1 MRYPMKRT
9 ALSLS
14 TAVLLLTLSACG
26 TEGDAMT
33 AAGGS
38 TAQVFSSLSISD
50 GADAASPRAP
60 ATLDLTGATT
70 ILFSGGEI
78 SIEGDGAEVA
88 DGVVII
94 TAPGTYAVSDTVDD
108 GRIVI
113 DAPDADVTVALNGA
127 DITCSYGSPLYIYQA
142 GAATV
147 HLMEG
152 TENALT
158 DGTGYSFADS
168 YSSEADEEP
177 NACLYS
183 RADLVIEGAGDLTVT
198 ANYDNG
204 ITSKGA
210 LEIYDGAISVTAI
223 GHGING
229 KGSNTIASA
238 ALTVECGGDAIR
250 STSDTDDALGWVSI
264 SDSTL
269 DLTAGEDGIQAETSL
284 TLSSGSYTIVS
295 GGGSGAQ
302 PAEDASAKGIKAG
315 TSLRLEGGTY
325 VLDCSDDALHAN
337 GDVTVSGGVYT
348 ISTGDDALHADGALA
363 VSGGDM
369 EILTSYEGLE
379 GATVSISGGAIS
391 LVSTDD
397 GVNAAGGADGSG
409 YGALDPADAFESAGG
424 SYYIEISGGDL
435 RIQAGGDGLD
445 ANGSIT
451 LSGGTVLVASSG
463 QADGAL
469 DCEGA
474 FTLSGGTL
482 LALSSGTMSQTPSG
496 SGQYAISVSFDPV
509 LSTGT
514 YVGLT
519 GETQD
524 FVFQLPIDTRGF
536 LFSSPELESGA
547 TYTVSYGGAYSGGTD
562 GWICTGGT
570 YSGGTDLTELIL
582 SDQLTTYGDTGMGG
596 RGGGGP
602 EGGPGAVTPPEG
614 GESSENGAP
623 GGAPEG
629 GGGQW
634 GGGAPSGGGGAGEP
648 PSGGT
653 APDT

>member
-78 SIEGDGAEVA
+78 SVEGDGAEVA
-88 DGVVII
+88 VGVVII
-94 TAPGTYAVSDTVDD
+94 TAPGTYAVSGTVDD
-108 GRIVI
+108 RRIVI

-269 DLTAGEDGIQAETSL
+269 DLTAGEDGIQAETSV
-284 TLSSGSYTIVS
+284 TLSNGSYTIVS

-363 VSGGDM
+363 VSGGEM

-409 YGALDPADAFESAGG
+409 YGALDPADAF
-424 SYYIEISGGDL
+424 
-435 RIQAGGDGLD
+435 
-445 ANGSIT
+445 
-451 LSGGTVLVASSG
+451 
-463 QADGAL
+463 
-469 DCEGA
+469 
-474 FTLSGGTL
+474 
-482 LALSSGTMSQTPSG
+482 
-496 SGQYAISVSFDPV
+496 
-509 LSTGT
+509 
-514 YVGLT
+514 
-519 GETQD
+519 
-524 FVFQLPIDTRGF
+524 
-536 LFSSPELESGA
+536 ESGA

-629 GGGQW
+629 GGGQR